1 MYTYTNS
8 KLMRANF
15 PAMLGL
21 RVKLDN
27 HPANTH
33 NDVAQEIRR
42 TSGGATLADFFVASR
57 RRSTTTPTSPLREI
71 RTRSQPSIIEL
82 V

>member
-15 PAMLGL
+15 LAVLGL
-21 RVKLDN
+21 RVQQYAYT
-27 HPANTH
+27 ANTR
-33 NDVAQEIRR
+33 NDVALKIRR
-42 TSGGATLADFFVASR
+42 TAGGATLADFFVASR

-71 RTRSQPSIIEL
+71 VSRSQPSIIEL